1 MRKSKKSTD
10 AMQILLRR
18 YVGDDAGRKAS
29 IQEERVNAE
38 VAQTIYE
45 LRKQARLSQKELAE
59 LVGTTQSVISRLEDS
74 DYGGHSLKMLNRIA
88 RALNR
93 RLTVLVTADDESVD
107 VVRYVFREVVRGLRR
122 KRGLTVKGLAGKLG
136 LDENEIVAMERNN
149 GYRPSP
155 LTLNKLS
162 KFYAIPQMRLA
173 TLAGAVRSIP
183 DNMQEQASRFAAK
196 SDSFSKLT
204 SEEKQ
209 ALDEFV
215 KFLKEEEIPGN

>member
-1 MRKSKKSTD
+1 MKKSEETTD
-10 AMQILLRR
+10 AVEILLRR

-38 VAQTIYE
+38 VAHTIYE
-45 LRKQARLSQKELAE
+45 LRKGAGLSQKELAE
-59 LVGTTQSVISRLEDS
+59 LVGTRQSVISRLEDA
-74 DYGGHSLKMLNRIA
+74 DYGGHSLRMLNRIA
-88 RALNR
+88 TALNR

-107 VVRYVFREVVRGLRR
+107 TVRYVFREVVRGLRR
-122 KRGLTVKGLAGKLG
+122 KRGLTVKELAGKLE
-136 LDENEIVAMERNN
+136 LDENEIVAMERNS

-162 KFYAIPQMRLA
+162 NFYGIPQMRLV
-173 TLAGAVRSIP
+173 TLAGAVTSIP
-183 DNMQEQASRFAAK
+183 GYMREEASRFAAK

-204 SEEKQ
+204 SEEKR

-215 KFLKEEEIPGN
+215 EFLKREEMPGD